1 LQEFEIIIVGAGP
14 AGLSA
19 GIYVARQ
26 NVSCLIISKDL
37 GGQMNLIPR
46 LENYPGAIM
55 TSGQIL
61 AKTLETQYLSFK
73 GEIVYDTIEK
83 IDEFE
88 GGFKIKTTR
97 SEYRS
102 KSVVLAPGKVPNML
116 GIENES
122 EYFNKGIHYCT
133 KCDAPFYQGRTTASV
148 GVGSYLLESGLLLS
162 RMASKMYLIL
172 KGSRLAG
179 DKDLVAAVV
188 NNKNIEIVTQS
199 SVKAISG
206 NSVLQQITIVDSSG
220 AEKILDVD
228 ALFIEMGS
236 KINLDYVKHLVKIN
250 TKGEIEIES
259 GGMTSHPA
267 IFAAGDATT
276 IPYKQI
282 IVACGDGSN
291 AGLSAFNYLEDKPK
305 SPKGTNWDKA
315 IAYWSKLNSDS
326 GAKFDKEVEI
336 RGDDISPMVTWGT
349 SPQDVITVT
358 GIVPDPADEK
368 DEDRK
373 ASMNRSLN
381 YMGLKPNTKI
391 IDIKIDRIFIGS
403 CTNGRIGDLEM
414 QPK

>member
-1 LQEFEIIIVGAGP
+1 LQEFEIVIVGAGP

-83 IDEFE
+83 IDESE

-97 SEYRS
+97 SEYAA

-116 GIENES
+116 GLENES
-122 EYFNKGIHYCT
+122 DYFNKGIHYCT

-148 GVGSYLLESGLLLS
+148 GVGNYLLESGLLLS

-172 KGSRLAG
+172 RGTKLAG
-179 DKDLVAAVV
+179 DKDLVAAIE

-199 SVKAISG
+199 SVKSISG

-220 AEKILDVD
+220 AEKVLDVD

-291 AGLSAFNYLEDKPK
+291 AGLSAFNYLEKLKGKP
-305 SPKGTNWDKA
+305 G
-315 IAYWSKLNSDS
+315 
-326 GAKFDKEVEI
+326 V
-336 RGDDISPMVTWGT
+336 R
-349 SPQDVITVT
+349 
-358 GIVPDPADEK
+358 ADWK
-368 DEDRK
+368 K
-373 ASMNRSLN
+373 Q
-381 YMGLKPNTKI
+381 
-391 IDIKIDRIFIGS
+391 IG
-403 CTNGRIGDLEM
+403 G
-414 QPK
+414 QVFHY

>member
-1 LQEFEIIIVGAGP
+1 MKEFEIIIVGAGP

-19 GIYVARQ
+19 GIYIARQ

-73 GEIVYDTIEK
+73 GEIVYDTVEK

-97 SEYRS
+97 SEYAA

-116 GIENES
+116 GLENES

-133 KCDAPFYQGRTTASV
+133 KCDAPFYQGRVTASV
-148 GVGSYLLESGLLLS
+148 GVGNYLLESGLLLS

-172 KGSRLAG
+172 RGGKLAG
-179 DKDLVAAVV
+179 DKDLVAAIE

-220 AEKILDVD
+220 AEKVLDVD

-259 GGMTSHPA
+259 GGMTSNPA

-291 AGLSAFNYLEDKPK
+291 AGLSAFNYLEKLKGKP
-305 SPKGTNWDKA
+305 G
-315 IAYWSKLNSDS
+315 
-326 GAKFDKEVEI
+326 V
-336 RGDDISPMVTWGT
+336 R
-349 SPQDVITVT
+349 
-358 GIVPDPADEK
+358 ADWK
-368 DEDRK
+368 K
-373 ASMNRSLN
+373 Q
-381 YMGLKPNTKI
+381 
-391 IDIKIDRIFIGS
+391 IG
-403 CTNGRIGDLEM
+403 G
-414 QPK
+414 QVFHY

>member
-26 NVSCLIISKDL
+26 NVSCLVISKDL

-55 TSGQIL
+55 SSGPIL

-73 GEIVYDTIEK
+73 GEIVYDSVEK
-83 IDEFE
+83 IDESE

-97 SEYRS
+97 SEY
-102 KSVVLAPGKVPNML
+102 KAKAIVLAPGKVPNML
-116 GIENES
+116 GLENES
-122 EYFNKGIHYCT
+122 QYFNKGIHYCT

-172 KGSRLAG
+172 RGSKLAG
-179 DKDLVAAVV
+179 DKDLIATIE

-291 AGLSAFNYLEDKPK
+291 AGLSAFNYIETK
-305 SPKGTNWDKA
+305 
-315 IAYWSKLNSDS
+315 
-326 GAKFDKEVEI
+326 
-336 RGDDISPMVTWGT
+336 RQTWFT
-349 SPQDVITVT
+349 
-358 GIVPDPADEK
+358 
-368 DEDRK
+368 
-373 ASMNRSLN
+373 
-381 YMGLKPNTKI
+381 
-391 IDIKIDRIFIGS
+391 
-403 CTNGRIGDLEM
+403 C
-414 QPK
+414 

>member
-1 LQEFEIIIVGAGP
+1 MQEFEIVIVGAGP

-19 GIYVARQ
+19 GIYIARQ

-73 GEIVYDTIEK
+73 GEMVYDTVEK
-83 IDEFE
+83 IDESE
-88 GGFKIKTTR
+88 GGFKIKTSR
-97 SEYRS
+97 SEYMA
-102 KSVVLAPGKVPNML
+102 KSIVLAPGKVPNML
-116 GIENES
+116 GLENES
-122 EYFNKGIHYCT
+122 DYFNKGIHYCT
-133 KCDAPFYQGRTTASV
+133 KCDAPFYQGRITASV
-148 GVGSYLLESGLLLS
+148 GVGNYLLESGMLLS

-172 KGSRLAG
+172 KGAKLAG
-179 DKDLVAAVV
+179 DKDLVAAIE

-220 AEKILDVD
+220 TEKVLDVD

-236 KINLDYVKHLVKIN
+236 KIDLDYVKHLVKIN

-291 AGLSAFNYLEDKPK
+291 AGLSAFNYLEKLKGKP
-305 SPKGTNWDKA
+305 G
-315 IAYWSKLNSDS
+315 L
-326 GAKFDKEVEI
+326 
-336 RGDDISPMVTWGT
+336 R
-349 SPQDVITVT
+349 
-358 GIVPDPADEK
+358 ADWK
-368 DEDRK
+368 K
-373 ASMNRSLN
+373 Q
-381 YMGLKPNTKI
+381 
-391 IDIKIDRIFIGS
+391 IG
-403 CTNGRIGDLEM
+403 G
-414 QPK
+414 QVFHY

>member
-1 LQEFEIIIVGAGP
+1 MQEFEIVIVGAGP

-83 IDEFE
+83 IDESE

-97 SEYRS
+97 SEYAA

-116 GIENES
+116 GLENES
-122 EYFNKGIHYCT
+122 DYFNKGIHYCT

-148 GVGSYLLESGLLLS
+148 GVGNYLLESGMLLS

-172 KGSRLAG
+172 KGAKLAG
-179 DKDLVAAVV
+179 DKDLVAAIE

-220 AEKILDVD
+220 AEKVLDVD

-291 AGLSAFNYLEDKPK
+291 AGLSAFNYLEKLKGKP
-305 SPKGTNWDKA
+305 G
-315 IAYWSKLNSDS
+315 
-326 GAKFDKEVEI
+326 V
-336 RGDDISPMVTWGT
+336 R
-349 SPQDVITVT
+349 
-358 GIVPDPADEK
+358 ADWK
-368 DEDRK
+368 K
-373 ASMNRSLN
+373 Q
-381 YMGLKPNTKI
+381 
-391 IDIKIDRIFIGS
+391 
-403 CTNGRIGDLEM
+403 IGD
-414 QPK
+414 QVFHY

>member
-1 LQEFEIIIVGAGP
+1 LQEFEIVIVGAGP

-73 GEIVYDTIEK
+73 GEIVYDTVEK

-97 SEYRS
+97 TEYRA

-116 GIENES
+116 GLENDS
-122 EYFNKGIHYCT
+122 DYFIKGIHYCT

-148 GVGSYLLESGLLLS
+148 GVGNYLLESGLLLS

-172 KGSRLAG
+172 RGTKLAG
-179 DKDLVAAVV
+179 DKDLVAAIE

-220 AEKILDVD
+220 AEKVLDVD

-291 AGLSAFNYLEDKPK
+291 AGLSAFNYLEKLKVKP
-305 SPKGTNWDKA
+305 G
-315 IAYWSKLNSDS
+315 
-326 GAKFDKEVEI
+326 V
-336 RGDDISPMVTWGT
+336 R
-349 SPQDVITVT
+349 
-358 GIVPDPADEK
+358 ADWK
-368 DEDRK
+368 K
-373 ASMNRSLN
+373 Q
-381 YMGLKPNTKI
+381 
-391 IDIKIDRIFIGS
+391 IG
-403 CTNGRIGDLEM
+403 G
-414 QPK
+414 QVFHY

>member
-1 LQEFEIIIVGAGP
+1 LQEFEIVIVGAGP

-37 GGQMNLIPR
+37 GGQMNLIPK
-46 LENYPGAIM
+46 LENYPGTIM
-55 TSGQIL
+55 SSGPIL

-73 GEIVYDTIEK
+73 GEIVYDTVEK

-97 SEYRS
+97 SEYAA

-116 GIENES
+116 GLENES
-122 EYFNKGIHYCT
+122 DYFNKGIHYCT

-148 GVGSYLLESGLLLS
+148 GVGNYLLESGLLLS

-172 KGSRLAG
+172 RGSKLAG
-179 DKDLVAAVV
+179 DKDLVATIE
-188 NNKNIEIVTQS
+188 NNKNIEIVAQS

-220 AEKILDVD
+220 AEKVLDVD

-291 AGLSAFNYLEDKPK
+291 AGLSAFNYLEKLKGKP
-305 SPKGTNWDKA
+305 G
-315 IAYWSKLNSDS
+315 
-326 GAKFDKEVEI
+326 V
-336 RGDDISPMVTWGT
+336 R
-349 SPQDVITVT
+349 
-358 GIVPDPADEK
+358 ADWK
-368 DEDRK
+368 K
-373 ASMNRSLN
+373 Q
-381 YMGLKPNTKI
+381 
-391 IDIKIDRIFIGS
+391 IG
-403 CTNGRIGDLEM
+403 G
-414 QPK
+414 QVFHY

>member
-26 NVSCLIISKDL
+26 NVSCLVISKDL

-55 TSGQIL
+55 SSGPIL

-73 GEIVYDTIEK
+73 GEIVYDSVEK
-83 IDEFE
+83 IDELE

-97 SEYRS
+97 SEY
-102 KSVVLAPGKVPNML
+102 KAKAIVLAPGKVPNML
-116 GIENES
+116 GLENES
-122 EYFNKGIHYCT
+122 QYFNKGIHYCT

-172 KGSRLAG
+172 RGSKLAG
-179 DKDLVAAVV
+179 DKDLIATIE

-220 AEKILDVD
+220 AEKVLDVD

-259 GGMTSHPA
+259 GGMTSH
-267 IFAAGDATT
+267 AAVVARGWGKCCVAGVSTLH
-276 IPYKQI
+276 
-282 IVACGDGSN
+282 IV
-291 AGLSAFNYLEDKPK
+291 
-305 SPKGTNWDKA
+305 
-315 IAYWSKLNSDS
+315 
-326 GAKFDKEVEI
+326 
-336 RGDDISPMVTWGT
+336 R
-349 SPQDVITVT
+349 
-358 GIVPDPADEK
+358 
-368 DEDRK
+368 
-373 ASMNRSLN
+373 
-381 YMGLKPNTKI
+381 
-391 IDIKIDRIFIGS
+391 
-403 CTNGRIGDLEM
+403 
-414 QPK
+414 

>member
-1 LQEFEIIIVGAGP
+1 LKEFEIVIVGAGP
-14 AGLSA
+14 AGLTA

-73 GEIVYDTIEK
+73 GEIVYDTVEK

-116 GIENES
+116 GLENES
-122 EYFNKGIHYCT
+122 DYFNKGIHYCT

-148 GVGSYLLESGLLLS
+148 GVGNYLLESGLLLS

-172 KGSRLAG
+172 RGAKLAG
-179 DKDLVAAVV
+179 DKDLVAAIE

-220 AEKILDVD
+220 AEKVLDVD

-291 AGLSAFNYLEDKPK
+291 AGLSAFNYLEKLKGKP
-305 SPKGTNWDKA
+305 G
-315 IAYWSKLNSDS
+315 
-326 GAKFDKEVEI
+326 V
-336 RGDDISPMVTWGT
+336 R
-349 SPQDVITVT
+349 
-358 GIVPDPADEK
+358 ADWK
-368 DEDRK
+368 K
-373 ASMNRSLN
+373 Q
-381 YMGLKPNTKI
+381 
-391 IDIKIDRIFIGS
+391 
-403 CTNGRIGDLEM
+403 IGD
-414 QPK
+414 QVFHY

>member
-1 LQEFEIIIVGAGP
+1 LQEFEIVIVGAGP

-88 GGFKIKTTR
+88 GGFKIKTSR
-97 SEYRS
+97 SEYAA

-116 GIENES
+116 GLENES
-122 EYFNKGIHYCT
+122 DYFNKGIHYCT

-148 GVGSYLLESGLLLS
+148 GVGNYLLESGLLLS

-172 KGSRLAG
+172 KGARLAG
-179 DKDLVAAVV
+179 DKDLVAAIE
-188 NNKNIEIVTQS
+188 NNKNIEIVPQS

-220 AEKILDVD
+220 AEKVLDVD

-291 AGLSAFNYLEDKPK
+291 AGLSAFNYLEKLKGKP
-305 SPKGTNWDKA
+305 G
-315 IAYWSKLNSDS
+315 
-326 GAKFDKEVEI
+326 V
-336 RGDDISPMVTWGT
+336 R
-349 SPQDVITVT
+349 
-358 GIVPDPADEK
+358 ADWK
-368 DEDRK
+368 K
-373 ASMNRSLN
+373 Q
-381 YMGLKPNTKI
+381 
-391 IDIKIDRIFIGS
+391 IG
-403 CTNGRIGDLEM
+403 G
-414 QPK
+414 QVFHY

>member
-1 LQEFEIIIVGAGP
+1 LQEFEIVIVGAGP

-116 GIENES
+116 GLENES
-122 EYFNKGIHYCT
+122 DYFNKGIHYCT

-148 GVGSYLLESGLLLS
+148 GVGNYLLESGLLLS
-162 RMASKMYLIL
+162 CMASKMYLIL
-172 KGSRLAG
+172 RGAKLAG
-179 DKDLVAAVV
+179 DKDLVAAIE

-220 AEKILDVD
+220 AEKVLDVD

-291 AGLSAFNYLEDKPK
+291 AGLSAFNYLEKLKGKP
-305 SPKGTNWDKA
+305 G
-315 IAYWSKLNSDS
+315 
-326 GAKFDKEVEI
+326 V
-336 RGDDISPMVTWGT
+336 R
-349 SPQDVITVT
+349 
-358 GIVPDPADEK
+358 ADWK
-368 DEDRK
+368 K
-373 ASMNRSLN
+373 Q
-381 YMGLKPNTKI
+381 
-391 IDIKIDRIFIGS
+391 IG
-403 CTNGRIGDLEM
+403 G
-414 QPK
+414 QVFHY

>member
-1 LQEFEIIIVGAGP
+1 MQEFEIVIVGAGP

-97 SEYRS
+97 TEYIS

-116 GIENES
+116 GLENES
-122 EYFNKGIHYCT
+122 DYFNKGIHYCT
-133 KCDAPFYQGRTTASV
+133 KCDAPFYQGRITASV
-148 GVGSYLLESGLLLS
+148 GVGNYLLESGMLLS

-172 KGSRLAG
+172 KGARLAG
-179 DKDLVAAVV
+179 DKDLVAAIE

-220 AEKILDVD
+220 AEKVLDVD

-291 AGLSAFNYLEDKPK
+291 AGLSAFNYLEKLKGKP
-305 SPKGTNWDKA
+305 G
-315 IAYWSKLNSDS
+315 
-326 GAKFDKEVEI
+326 V
-336 RGDDISPMVTWGT
+336 R
-349 SPQDVITVT
+349 
-358 GIVPDPADEK
+358 ADWK
-368 DEDRK
+368 K
-373 ASMNRSLN
+373 Q
-381 YMGLKPNTKI
+381 
-391 IDIKIDRIFIGS
+391 IG
-403 CTNGRIGDLEM
+403 G
-414 QPK
+414 QVFHY

>member
-1 LQEFEIIIVGAGP
+1 LQEFEIVIVGAGP

-73 GEIVYDTIEK
+73 GEIVYDTVEK

-97 SEYRS
+97 TEYRA

-116 GIENES
+116 GLENES
-122 EYFNKGIHYCT
+122 DYFNKGIHYCT

-148 GVGSYLLESGLLLS
+148 GVGNYLLESGLLLS

-172 KGSRLAG
+172 KGARLAG
-179 DKDLVAAVV
+179 DKDLVAAIE
-188 NNKNIEIVTQS
+188 NNKNIEIVPQS

-220 AEKILDVD
+220 AEKVLDVD

-291 AGLSAFNYLEDKPK
+291 AGLSAFNYLEKLKGKP
-305 SPKGTNWDKA
+305 G
-315 IAYWSKLNSDS
+315 
-326 GAKFDKEVEI
+326 V
-336 RGDDISPMVTWGT
+336 R
-349 SPQDVITVT
+349 
-358 GIVPDPADEK
+358 ADWK
-368 DEDRK
+368 K
-373 ASMNRSLN
+373 Q
-381 YMGLKPNTKI
+381 
-391 IDIKIDRIFIGS
+391 IG
-403 CTNGRIGDLEM
+403 G
-414 QPK
+414 QVFHY